1 MLLFIHGSGA
11 TNSLWIPQIRGILS
25 LEDQDLSD
33 KYLLELFTISLPG
46 HSKDDRYFEIEDVV
60 KIIETAVQEK
70 RDRQLELADKLM
82 FSKNREAVDAIRSPK
97 LSLVGHSL
105 GGVAA
110 LAYTFRNLNSVEKI
124 VLVSCAFSFSKTAV
138 RFLDMLYN
146 KFIFNIGIK
155 GTQTLFRTVRDIR
168 LKTIFS
174 ICLENPDKKGLKSCT
189 KICLDYSFD
198 RVYKLLSL
206 DEQLKFSQIPILGI
220 GGRRDRLVPPNSF
233 KKLEKYL
240 DNQDKFL
247 STKKILIEDTHKPD
261 LNNFSYVIYPGG
273 HEPMD
278 NHRVRFVKDV
288 REFLA
293 DK

>member
-11 TNSLWIPQIRGILS
+11 TNSLWIPQIRGVLS

-46 HSKDDRYFEIEDVV
+46 HPKDDRYFDIEDVV
-60 KIIETAVQEK
+60 KIIHTAILEK
-70 RDRQLELADKLM
+70 RAKQLELADKLM
-82 FSKNREAVDAIRSPK
+82 FSKNKEAVEAIKSSK
-97 LSLVGHSL
+97 VTLIGHSL

-110 LAYTFRNLNSVEKI
+110 LAYSFRNLNNVEKI
-124 VLVSCAFSFSKTAV
+124 ILVSCAFSFSKSAV
-138 RFLDMLYN
+138 RLLDILYN

-155 GTQTLFRTVRDIR
+155 GIQALFRTVRDIR
-168 LKTIFS
+168 LKTILS
-174 ICLENPDKKGLKSCT
+174 ICLENPEKKGLKSCT
-189 KICLDYSFD
+189 KICYEYSFD

-220 GGRRDRLVPPNSF
+220 GGKRDRLVTPNSYL
-233 KKLEKYL
+233 KLKKYL

-247 STKKILIEDTHKPD
+247 STKKILIEDTHKPE
-261 LNNFSYVIYPGG
+261 LNNFSYTIYPGG

-278 NHRVRFVKDV
+278 NHRVRFVREV